1 MLMMFEHFAGINI
14 KLQQE
19 NCRYASAR
27 PLQGLSPLE
36 ACFRFRPADG
46 YGGVWNLDDLRVVD
60 ADGSS
65 VSEPLPVPVAPVP
78 HAIFE
83 GVGPVIEH

>member
-1 MLMMFEHFAGINI
+1 MGKFGDSLHHELPRQLSGQEFYGCLDVTYSMMLMMFEHFARINI

-19 NCRYASAR
+19 NCRYASAS

-46 YGGVWNLDDLRVVD
+46 YGGV
-60 ADGSS
+60 
-65 VSEPLPVPVAPVP
+65 
-78 HAIFE
+78 
-83 GVGPVIEH
+83 